1 MEGLASAF
9 SGFPGFSPMM
19 MMNRSETCATRRLC
33 QCTGFGISMNDV
45 TQKFNRNPE
54 YATDLSRMDFFA
66 RKAVIEQVEKWRDEN
81 ENKPELIHEN
91 KWTPILYICEIVKS
105 SPKHDR
111 DWGHLVFT
119 DATLSRFLII
129 MIFPSTC
136 DCGNLSHH
144 DYDAG
149 EGRVTT
155 RRKLM
160 PNTAKQV
167 WNLRSVP
174 RSPYYNALTRYHA
187 DRFMSLVTYL
197 KLE

>member
-105 SPKHDR
+105 SPKHD
-111 DWGHLVFT
+111 VS
-119 DATLSRFLII
+119 LS
-129 MIFPSTC
+129 PSKPI
-136 DCGNLSHH
+136 NLLTESSGIG
-144 DYDAG
+144 DI
-149 EGRVTT
+149 
-155 RRKLM
+155 
-160 PNTAKQV
+160 
-167 WNLRSVP
+167 WSLRMP
-174 RSPYYNALTRYHA
+174 RS
-187 DRFMSLVTYL
+187 LVSSSS
-197 KLE
+197 